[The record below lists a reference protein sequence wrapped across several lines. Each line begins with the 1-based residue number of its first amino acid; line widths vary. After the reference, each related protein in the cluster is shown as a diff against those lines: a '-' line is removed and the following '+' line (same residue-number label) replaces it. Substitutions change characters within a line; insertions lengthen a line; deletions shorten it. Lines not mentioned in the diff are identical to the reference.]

1 MLYRDDG
8 HVLLALRSGT
18 RWADGYW
25 SVPAGHL
32 KGGETLPEAAVRE
45 AREELGIGIDPDDL
59 AHVVTVDYREGT
71 EIRALTAF
79 FTARHWT
86 GAPDN
91 LEPDLCRRLA
101 WFPRTAF
108 RSRSPRS
115 APPPSRPGPTAGP
128 SRPAGSTAR
137 WHPSDPPG
145 HLSPALPRT
154 AAPPRHAS
162 ARPSPRTHRC
172 PCRRS
177 CTGHEEPR

>member
-1 MLYRDDG
+1 VNPATQDSTSLGVNLMLYRQDG

-45 AREELGIGIDPDDL
+45 AREELGIGIDPGDL

-101 WFPRTAF
+101 WFPPDRLPQPISPISAAAIAARADSRTF
-108 RSRSPRS
+108 ETCWLDGPL
-115 APPPSRPGPTAGP
+115 APV
-128 SRPAGSTAR
+128 
-137 WHPSDPPG
+137 
-145 HLSPALPRT
+145 
-154 AAPPRHAS
+154 
-162 ARPSPRTHRC
+162 
-172 PCRRS
+172 
-177 CTGHEEPR
+177 